1 MLIAMAPF
9 TTSYHPILNYKDYK
23 VGGCVRDTE
32 DVLVTAARW
41 EDGMGTASF
50 LPC

>member
-1 MLIAMAPF
+1 MLWIMW
-9 TTSYHPILNYKDYK
+9 ILQRYK

-32 DVLVTAARW
+32 DVLVTAAQW